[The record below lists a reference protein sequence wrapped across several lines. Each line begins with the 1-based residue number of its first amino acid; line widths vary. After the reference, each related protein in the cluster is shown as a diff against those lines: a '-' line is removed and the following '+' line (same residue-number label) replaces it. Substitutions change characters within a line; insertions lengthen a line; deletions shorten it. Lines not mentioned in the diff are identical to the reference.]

1 MSIKM
6 SAGCRSWARRTP
18 SSPVSAS
25 MVWYP
30 LTCSVS
36 RTSFKFL
43 GLSSTIKITSLAM
56 AHRQRERERRAH
68 TLLTL
73 HPDSTTV
80 ELHKLPAQG
89 ESQARALHL
98 LGRRPHLAE
107 LLEDLLLILGS
118 DADSGVADGDLHDS
132 ILWHCAHVDPSAL
145 GRELDRVGQQVQD
158 DLPDLPLVRPNLAQ
172 SAIDVHLQ
180 GDASPPGTLADEG

>member
-1 MSIKM
+1 
-6 SAGCRSWARRTP
+6 
-18 SSPVSAS
+18 

-118 DADSGVADGDLHDS
+118 DADSGVADGDLHES
-132 ILWHCAHVDPSAL
+132 ILGHCADFDPSTF
-145 GRELDRVGQQVQD
+145 GRELDGIRQQVQD
-158 DLPDLPLVRPNLAQ
+158 DLPNLPFIGVNLTKPV
-172 SAIDVHLQ
+172 IDVCLKC
-180 GDASPPGTLADEG
+180 D